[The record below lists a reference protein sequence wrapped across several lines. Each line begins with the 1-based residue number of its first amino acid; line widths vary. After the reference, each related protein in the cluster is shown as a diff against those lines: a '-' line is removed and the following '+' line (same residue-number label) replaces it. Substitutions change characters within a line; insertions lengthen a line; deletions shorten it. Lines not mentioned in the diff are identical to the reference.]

1 MVAAKSTDKLKPDS
15 FQKNTSAT
23 VSNPTV
29 STAQS
34 TFQHKLTQIKSIA
47 ELMVFF
53 EISCESG
60 FLKNHGVQLQK
71 RFSGNVIIKKPD
83 DWFSYRRCLKN
94 AYCRIQRS
102 LLPAGQRSACRG
114 CTSCERR

>member
-1 MVAAKSTDKLKPDS
+1 MVSGSDFNQKLAKIDS
-15 FQKNTSAT
+15 
-23 VSNPTV
+23 V
-29 STAQS
+29 
-34 TFQHKLTQIKSIA
+34 H
-47 ELMVFF
+47 ELMRFF
-53 EISCESG
+53 EISCESH
-60 FLKNHGVQLQK
+60 FLNEHGTELVK

-102 LLPAGQRSACRG
+102 LLPAGGRSACRG